1 MIEITNL
8 TKIYGDQTVLDGVD
22 LTINEG
28 DRIAIIGSSGSGKST
43 FLRCINCMED
53 PDGGTIMFE
62 GVNLADFSVDINL
75 YRQKIGMVFQQFN
88 LFNNKTIIDN
98 ITLSPDH
105 VAISKERKLRRQNF
119 LTKIYNAFSKNKKVF
134 LPTTSYKEI
143 KEKNRVY
150 AEELLQRIGLS
161 DKANC
166 YPSTLSGGQKQR
178 IAIIRALAM
187 RPKVLLF
194 DEPTSALDVEM
205 VKEVLDLI
213 KELAESGLTF
223 LIVTHELNFAK
234 KIATKV
240 LFMDK
245 GKIIES
251 GTPDEV
257 FNRPQSLRLQEFLAK
272 VDDF

>member
-105 VAISKERKLRRQNF
+105 VAISKERKLRRNNF
-119 LTKIYNAFSKNKKVF
+119 LTKINNAFSKTKKVL

-150 AEELLQRIGLS
+150 AGELLQRIGLS

-166 YPSTLSGGQKQR
+166 YPPTLSGGQKQR